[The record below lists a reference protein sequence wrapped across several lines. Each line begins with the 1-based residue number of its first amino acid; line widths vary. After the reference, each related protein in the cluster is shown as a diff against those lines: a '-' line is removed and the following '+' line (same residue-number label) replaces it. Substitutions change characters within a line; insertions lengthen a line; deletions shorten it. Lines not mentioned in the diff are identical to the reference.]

1 MPPILELPLESG
13 GIVLFEIEERRVS
26 KTLRGSGTDANIKP
40 ADETF
45 DGVVRRFKPL
55 LDSLATQFRDF
66 AGAPEQVSVE
76 LGIKFTAQAG
86 MVITRASSDASLR
99 LKLSWKKDR

>member
-13 GIVLFEIEERRVS
+13 GVVLFEIEERRVS
-26 KTLRGSGTDANIKP
+26 KTLRGSGTDANIK
-40 ADETF
+40 AGETF

-55 LDSLATQFRDF
+55 LESLAIQFRDF

-99 LKLSWKKDR
+99 LTLSWKKDR

>member
-1 MPPILELPLESG
+1 MELPLESG
-13 GIVLFEIEERRVS
+13 GVVLFEIEERRVS
-26 KTLRGSGTDANIKP
+26 KTLRGSGTDAYIKP
-40 ADETF
+40 GETF

-55 LDSLATQFRDF
+55 LDSLAAQFRDF

-99 LKLSWKKDR
+99 LKLSWRKDR